1 MQRDFVA
8 YLIPKTGQDVITQ
21 EQVHEALKQVKF
33 PGLPRDIVSFGMVKD
48 IVVKGDT
55 VHVHI
60 SVAARDETVPGQIE
74 EDVATTVRSLD
85 GVNEVHVHMKW
96 TQPASA
102 PHQPHSRPAP
112 DGPVLESVRTKIA
125 VASGKGGVGKS
136 TVAAGIALMLQQ
148 MGFRVGL
155 ADFDIYG
162 PSVPTLFGI
171 HERPRV
177 IDNMILPLDRNGIK
191 LMSIGFLVEPETP
204 MIWRGPM
211 VHQAADQ
218 FLRDVNWGEL
228 DCLVV
233 DLPPGTGDAQMTL
246 SQRIQLDGAVIVS
259 TPQDLALIDAR
270 KGVAMFQKLNVP
282 ILGIVENMA
291 SYRCPHCGGES
302 HIFGFGGAEEEAE
315 RLGCPLLGRLPLVP
329 QLVAAADAGD
339 PMLAIDATPELRDV
353 FRGMAESVAQQVGLM
368 SELSRK

>member
-1 MQRDFVA
+1 MSTV
-8 YLIPKTGQDVITQ
+8 LTQD
-21 EQVHEALKQVKF
+21 QVLDSLKKIKF
-33 PGLPRDIVSFGMVKD
+33 PGLTRDIVSFGLIKEIRID
-48 IVVKGDT
+48 GDN
-55 VHVHI
+55 VHVHVT
-60 SVAARDETVPGQIE
+60 VAARDSEVPGKIE
-74 EDVATTVRSLD
+74 EEVAAAIHELP
-85 GVNEVHVHMKW
+85 GVKEVQVHMTW

-102 PHQPHSRPAP
+102 PQQPHSRPAP
-112 DGPVLESVRTKIA
+112 DSPVLEHVRVKIA

-136 TVAAGIALMLQQ
+136 TVAAGLALMLQDL
-148 MGFRVGL
+148 GYTVGL

-171 HERPRV
+171 NERPRV
-177 IDNMILPLDRNGIK
+177 IDNMILPLDRSGLK
-191 LMSIGFLVEPETP
+191 LMSMGFLVEPETP

-218 FLRDVNWGEL
+218 FLRDVAWGEL
-228 DCLVV
+228 DVLIV

-270 KGVAMFQKLNVP
+270 KGVAMFQKLNVR

-291 SYRCPHCGGES
+291 SFKCPHCGEET
-302 HIFGFGGAEEEAE
+302 HIFGYGGAAEEAV
-315 RLGCPLLGRLPLVP
+315 RLGCPLLARLPLVP

-339 PMLAIDATPELRDV
+339 PMLAIETNPELNAA
-353 FRGMAESVAQQVGLM
+353 FRGMAESVAEQVGLT
-368 SELSRK
+368 RVAAKG

>member
-1 MQRDFVA
+1 M
-8 YLIPKTGQDVITQ
+8 PTQ
-21 EQVHEALKQVKF
+21 EQVLETLKTVKF
-33 PGLPRDIVSFGMVKD
+33 PGLTRDIVSFGIVKEVRVEGD
-48 IVVKGDT
+48 IVHI
-55 VHVHI
+55 HVT
-60 SVAARDETVPGQIE
+60 VAARDPQTPGKIE
-74 EDVATTVRSLD
+74 EEVASAVRSMP
-85 GVNEVHVHMKW
+85 GVKEAQVHMSW

-102 PHQPHSRPAP
+102 QQPHSRPAP
-112 DGPVLESVRTKIA
+112 TGPILEDIRAKIA

-136 TVAAGIALMLQQ
+136 TVAAGLALMLQK
-148 MGFRVGL
+148 MGLSVGL

-162 PSVPTLFGI
+162 PSIPTLFGI

-177 IDNMILPLDRNGIK
+177 IDNMILPLESNGMK
-191 LMSIGFLVEPETP
+191 LMSMGFLVEPETP

-211 VHQAADQ
+211 VHQAAEQ
-218 FLRDVNWGEL
+218 FLRDVAWGVL
-228 DCLVV
+228 DVLIV

-291 SYRCPHCGGES
+291 SFHCPHCGNES
-302 HIFGFGGAEEEAE
+302 HIFGHGGAEAEAK

-339 PMLAIDATPELRDV
+339 PMMAIETVPELETV
-353 FRGMAESVAQQVGLM
+353 FRAMAESVGQQVGLLPEM
-368 SELSRK
+368 TRK

>member
-1 MQRDFVA
+1 M
-8 YLIPKTGQDVITQ
+8 PTQD
-21 EQVHEALKQVKF
+21 QVLETLKKVKF
-33 PGLPRDIVSFGMVKD
+33 PGLTRDIVSFGIIKEIRIEGNV
-48 IVVKGDT
+48 
-55 VHVHI
+55 VHVHVT
-60 SVAARDETVPGQIE
+60 VAARDPETPGKIE
-74 EDVATTVRSLD
+74 EDVASAVRQMP
-85 GVNEVHVHMKW
+85 GVKEAQVHMTW
-96 TQPASA
+96 SQPASA
-102 PHQPHSRPAP
+102 PQQPHSRPAP
-112 DGPVLESVRTKIA
+112 TSPILEKVRTKIA

-136 TVAAGIALMLQQ
+136 TVAAGLALMLQQ
-148 MGFRVGL
+148 LGYTVGL

-171 HERPRV
+171 NERPRV
-177 IDNMILPLDRNGIK
+177 IDNMILPLERNGMK
-191 LMSIGFLVEPETP
+191 LMSMGFLVEPETP

-218 FLRDVNWGEL
+218 FLRDVAWGEL
-228 DCLVV
+228 DVLIV

-291 SYRCPHCGGES
+291 SFRCPHCGGES
-302 HIFGFGGAEEEAE
+302 HIFGYGGAEEEAE

-339 PMLAIDATPELRDV
+339 PMLAIETIPELYTV
-353 FRGMAESVAQQVGLM
+353 FRSMAENVAKQVGLLVI
-368 SELSRK
+368 ENNA

>member
-1 MQRDFVA
+1 MSKLVVTKESV
-8 YLIPKTGQDVITQ
+8 L
-21 EQVHEALKQVKF
+21 EALKQVRF
-33 PGLPRDIVSFGMVKD
+33 PGLTRDIVSFGMVKD
-48 IVVKGDT
+48 VEVAAGVVEL
-55 VHVHI
+55 HI
-60 SVAARDETVPGQIE
+60 NVTARDEKVPGQIE
-74 EDVATTVRSLD
+74 EDVASAVRELP
-85 GVNEVHVHMKW
+85 GVQEVRVHMKW
-96 TQPASA
+96 TQPPSA
-102 PHQPHSRPAP
+102 QQPHSRPAP
-112 DGPVLESVRTKIA
+112 DSPILENVRAKIA

-136 TVAAGIALMLQQ
+136 TVAAGLSLMLKR
-148 MGFRVGL
+148 MGFSVGL

-171 HERPRV
+171 NERPRV
-177 IDNMILPLDRNGIK
+177 IDNMILPLERDGIK
-191 LMSIGFLVEPETP
+191 LMSMGFLVDADTP

-218 FLRDVNWGEL
+218 FLRDVSWGEL
-228 DCLVV
+228 DFLVV

-291 SYRCPHCGGES
+291 MFRCPHCGEES
-302 HIFGFGGAEEEAE
+302 HIFGYGGAAEEAV
-315 RLGCPLLGRLPLVP
+315 RLECPLLGRLPLVP

-339 PMLAIDATPELRDV
+339 PMLAIEAIPELNDV
-353 FRGMAESVAQQVGLM
+353 FQGMAESVAQQVGLLP
-368 SELSRK
+368 ETAKK